1 MRLIK
6 NLRKPICP
14 FPSSYQNLVKTK
26 TCPLRNLGILPKD
39 HKTTEGYY
47 QKFSNAIASLKKEGR
62 YRIFITI
69 QKQTGK
75 YPIAKNMQEEANK
88 DIAVW
93 CSNDYLGIII
103 FFFLCGRKRFIERLQ
118 GIKKKKGNCVL
129 ED

>member
-6 NLRKPICP
+6 SLRKPICP
-14 FPSSYQNLVKTK
+14 FPSSYQNLVQTK

-39 HKTTEGYY
+39 HTTTTESYY
-47 QKFSNAIASLKKEGR
+47 TKFSNAIATLKREGR
-62 YRIFITI
+62 YRVFISI

-93 CSNDYLGIII
+93 CSNDYLGIHN
-103 FFFLCGRKRFIERLQ
+103 FLSSFGQKAIYRWAISE
-118 GIKKKKGNCVL
+118 
-129 ED
+129 